1 MAVPEVKYKK
11 LFINNEWI
19 DAVSGKTFPTFNPS
33 NGEKI
38 CEIAE
43 ADKADVDRAVAAAK
57 EAFKLGSTWRTMDA
71 SERGRLLNK
80 LANLVER
87 DQEYLARLETL
98 DNGKPYNISLTR
110 DTVGVQKIY
119 RYYAGWCDK
128 IQGETIPIDGPFVSM
143 TRHEPVG
150 VCGQIIPWNFP
161 LSSQAIKLA
170 PALACGCT
178 VVLKPAEQTS
188 LSALYVASLIK
199 EAGFPPGVVNIIA
212 GYGPTAGAAI
222 AAHPDINKVAFTGST
237 EVGHIIQEM
246 SGKTNLKRVTL
257 ELGGKSPCI
266 VFGDVA
272 DLDDIV
278 QQAHQYCFYNS
289 GQCCTAGSRTFVE
302 ESIYDEF
309 VAKSVALAK
318 KKVVGDPWNPDTENG
333 PQIDGTQL
341 DKIMELIE
349 SGKKEGAKLHCGGNR
364 IGTKG
369 YYVETTVF
377 SDVTDD
383 MRIAKEEIFGPVMQI
398 IKFKT
403 VDEVIKRANNT
414 NYGLSAAVF
423 TQNIDRALMIAQAL
437 ETGNMWINCYNAV
450 AIQCP
455 FGGYKESGFGRE
467 LGEYG
472 LKEYTEVK
480 TITIKIPQK
489 NS

>member
-1 MAVPEVKYKK
+1 
-11 LFINNEWI
+11 
-19 DAVSGKTFPTFNPS
+19 
-33 NGEKI
+33 
-38 CEIAE
+38 
-43 ADKADVDRAVAAAK
+43 
-57 EAFKLGSTWRTMDA
+57 
-71 SERGRLLNK
+71 
-80 LANLVER
+80 
-87 DQEYLARLETL
+87 
-98 DNGKPYNISLTR
+98 
-110 DTVGVQKIY
+110 
-119 RYYAGWCDK
+119 
-128 IQGETIPIDGPFVSM
+128 
-143 TRHEPVG
+143 
-150 VCGQIIPWNFP
+150 
-161 LSSQAIKLA
+161 
-170 PALACGCT
+170 
-178 VVLKPAEQTS
+178 
-188 LSALYVASLIK
+188 
-199 EAGFPPGVVNIIA
+199 
-212 GYGPTAGAAI
+212 
-222 AAHPDINKVAFTGST
+222 
-237 EVGHIIQEM
+237 M

-333 PQIDGTQL
+333 NGTQL
-341 DKIMELIE
+341 NKIMELIE

-383 MRIAKEEIFGPVMQI
+383 MRIAKEEIFGSLMQI

-403 VDEVIKRANNT
+403 VDEVNVLIIPIM
-414 NYGLSAAVF
+414 V

-437 ETGNMWINCYNAV
+437 ETGNVWINCYNAV

-480 TITIKIPQK
+480 TITIKIPQA
-489 NS
+489 

>member
-1 MAVPEVKYKK
+1 
-11 LFINNEWI
+11 
-19 DAVSGKTFPTFNPS
+19 
-33 NGEKI
+33 
-38 CEIAE
+38 
-43 ADKADVDRAVAAAK
+43 
-57 EAFKLGSTWRTMDA
+57 
-71 SERGRLLNK
+71 
-80 LANLVER
+80 
-87 DQEYLARLETL
+87 
-98 DNGKPYNISLTR
+98 
-110 DTVGVQKIY
+110 
-119 RYYAGWCDK
+119 
-128 IQGETIPIDGPFVSM
+128 
-143 TRHEPVG
+143 
-150 VCGQIIPWNFP
+150 
-161 LSSQAIKLA
+161 
-170 PALACGCT
+170 
-178 VVLKPAEQTS
+178 
-188 LSALYVASLIK
+188 
-199 EAGFPPGVVNIIA
+199 
-212 GYGPTAGAAI
+212 
-222 AAHPDINKVAFTGST
+222 
-237 EVGHIIQEM
+237 M

-289 GQCCTAGSRTFVE
+289 GQCCTAGSRTFVAE
-302 ESIYDEF
+302 ESIYDDF

-341 DKIMELIE
+341 DKTMELIE

-364 IGTKG
+364 IGNKG

-383 MRIAKEEIFGPVMQI
+383 MRIAKEEIFGPMMQI

-403 VDEVIKRANNT
+403 VNEVIKRANNT
-414 NYGLSAAVF
+414 NYGLRSAAVF
-423 TQNIDRALMIAQAL
+423 TQNINRALIIAQAL

-472 LKEYTEVK
+472 LSERVY
-480 TITIKIPQK
+480 
-489 NS
+489 